1 MAVLETLSSN
11 DLLTKQERLY
21 LTDILRGLAVYIL
34 PAEQNWTIMTREN
47 INVMLPPGKTIEDCE
62 GSCLAETGK
71 NIAADYVAQA
81 HISQFGKSLAI
92 SAELYETASGKLVS
106 SFAGKGETV
115 DDIEKIIKEKAP
127 AFFRKAQGNSGFGY
141 INTNGSFSFQATQKF
156 IVNISTT
163 PAGAIPTVDGKAIP
177 QCTSTPCTAQ
187 LVAGEHRFVLSKDR
201 FEDLDTIVNI
211 TQNSQTLNLVLSSN
225 TGFLVINPQI
235 QDEFRDKQTSVFIDG
250 SKASLGSNELV
261 PGVHQARIEHACFDP
276 IEFNVAIQKGETK
289 TMADSLVRGI
299 GGLELEVT
307 QNGEPQAVPVFID
320 GKQFDTTPFAR
331 KVPLCAK
338 VEIEYADERRVVP
351 VDLKWHEVTKKVY
364 SIEDKPKTTTDS
376 IRQKAD
382 SAYAELDD
390 KKNSLK
396 PDEELQDT
404 QVDNSKPKRFWGG
417 TTIGLIYNDFHS
429 THFGFDN
436 IKHSSEYSVAVDG
449 SEDLLSN
456 FWGIGYKAGL
466 SGLFFTSPY
475 FGIRGNIELAFR
487 QGSGE
492 TNLTVTVSRTDSEST
507 DKKSDLKVE
516 YSITQLNIDLPILAR
531 ISIPNAAY
539 LEIGPMS
546 SFNIYSKS
554 KTEITDVYGTQT
566 YEKSGDLSLIEFDL
580 VSGVGFMR
588 SIGKSILDF
597 DVRFVMGLTRI
608 SDAKDS
614 PKTWQG
620 QLNMTYWF
628 L

>member
-1 MAVLETLSSN
+1 MAVLETISSN
-11 DLLTKQERLY
+11 DLLTRQERLY

-47 INVMLPPGKTIEDCE
+47 INVMLPPGKTIEECE

-81 HISQFGKSLAI
+81 RISQFGSSLAI
-92 SAELYETASGKLVS
+92 SAELYETSSSKLVA

-127 AFFRKAQGNSGFGY
+127 AFFKKVQGNSGFGY
-141 INTNGSFSFQATQKF
+141 INTNGSFSFQAAQKF

-163 PAGAIPTVDGKAIP
+163 PAGAIPTIDGKAMP

-187 LVAGEHRFVLSKDR
+187 LVAGEHRLVLSKER

-211 TQNSQTLNLVLSSN
+211 TQNNQTLNLVLSSN
-225 TGFLVINPQI
+225 TGFLVIEPQM
-235 QDEFRDKQTSVFIDG
+235 QDEFRDKPISVSIDG
-250 SKASLGSNELV
+250 SKALLGSNELV
-261 PGVHQARIEHACFDP
+261 PGVHQARIEHACFNP
-276 IEFNVAIQKGETK
+276 VEFTVAIQKGETK

-299 GGLELEVT
+299 GGLELEVSKD
-307 QNGEPQAVPVFID
+307 GVPQAVPVFID
-320 GKQFDTTPFAR
+320 GNQFDTTPFAR

-338 VEIEYADERRVVP
+338 VEIEYAGERRVVP
-351 VDLKWHEVTKKVY
+351 VDLKWHEVTKKAY
-364 SIEDKPKTTTDS
+364 NIEDKPITATDS
-376 IRQKAD
+376 LRQNAEI
-382 SAYAELDD
+382 AYAELDD
-390 KKNSLK
+390 KRNSAK
-396 PDEELQDT
+396 PDEEPQDT
-404 QVDNSKPKRFWGG
+404 QVDNSKPKHFWGG
-417 TTIGLIYNDFHS
+417 ATVGLIYNDFHS

-449 SEDLLSN
+449 SDDLLSN
-456 FWGIGYKAGL
+456 FWGVGFKAGFG
-466 SGLFFTSPY
+466 GLFIASPY
-475 FGIRGNIELAFR
+475 FGVRSNMELSFR

-492 TNLTVTVSRTDSEST
+492 TNLSVIVSRNDSESPN
-507 DKKSDLKVE
+507 KKSDLKVE
-516 YSITQLNIDLPILAR
+516 YSITQLNIDVPILAR
-531 ISIPNAAY
+531 ASIPNAVY
-539 LEIGPMS
+539 FEVGPMP
-546 SFNIYSKS
+546 SFNLYSKS
-554 KTEITDVYGTQT
+554 KAEITDIYGTQT
-566 YEKSGDLSLIEFDL
+566 YEKSGDLSTIEFDL
-580 VSGVGFMR
+580 VSGVGFTR
-588 SIGKSILDF
+588 CIGKSILDIDF
-597 DVRFVMGLTRI
+597 RLVIGITRI